1 MSVSVCCETLC
12 ESLTKDVALYLL
24 NSTEKVIWERNE
36 GVLQKSSTEV
46 HRETGRREKTQKIES
61 IP

>member
-1 MSVSVCCETLC
+1 VSVSLVYVVLGISPRLC
-12 ESLTKDVALYLL
+12 LL